1 MSKLFKYSNNYFKSF
16 TKGLEDSK
24 FSILSKDMAS
34 DEFLTD
40 ITEKIS
46 LCSKNKGRLFFI
58 GNGASAAFSNHMA
71 LDWSKNGE
79 IPAFSLSDSALMTA
93 LGNDYE
99 YKLIFVKFLEIYN
112 FNKNDFLITTSS
124 SGNSPNIIEAILYA
138 KNLSSNILAFSGLKP
153 DNKSLLNTVY
163 SIYTP
168 FKTYGMVECAHQYF
182 HHLILDR
189 YMNIF
194 EWNRQDYQNMEI
206 NNFKL

>member
-1 MSKLFKYSNNYFKSF
+1 MSEFATYPNNYLKSF
-16 TKGLEDSK
+16 TKGLEDSE
-24 FSILSKDMAS
+24 FSILSKEIIC

-40 ITEKIS
+40 ITKQIS
-46 LCSKNKGRLFFI
+46 LCKKNNGRLFFI

-99 YKLIFVKFLEIYN
+99 YKLIFAKFLEIYN

-138 KNLSSNILAFSGLKP
+138 KKLSSNVLALSGLKP
-153 DNKSLLNTVY
+153 DNKSLKNTIY

-194 EWNRQDYQNMEI
+194 EWEREDYQNMDT

>member
-1 MSKLFKYSNNYFKSF
+1 MSEFATYPNNYLKSF
-16 TKGLEDSK
+16 TKGLEDSE
-24 FSILSKDMAS
+24 FSILSKEIIS

-40 ITEKIS
+40 ITKQIS
-46 LCSKNKGRLFFI
+46 LCKKNNGRLFFI

-138 KNLSSNILAFSGLKP
+138 KKLSSNILALSGLKP
-153 DNKSLLNTVY
+153 DNKSLKNTIY

-194 EWNRQDYQNMEI
+194 ESTRLSKYGY
-206 NNFKL
+206 

>member
-1 MSKLFKYSNNYFKSF
+1 MSKLSKYSNNYFRSF
-16 TKGLEDSK
+16 TKGLKDSK
-24 FSILSKDMAS
+24 FSILSKNVPS
-34 DEFLTD
+34 EEFLIH

-46 LCSKNKGRLFFI
+46 LCSKNKGRLFLI

-71 LDWSKNGE
+71 LDWSKNGK
-79 IPAFSLSDSALMTA
+79 IPAFSLSDSALVTA

-153 DNKSLLNTVY
+153 DNKSLINTVY

-189 YMNIF
+189 HMNIF
-194 EWNRQDYQNMEI
+194 EWERQDYQNMDI

>member
-1 MSKLFKYSNNYFKSF
+1 MSEFATYPNNYLKSF
-16 TKGLEDSK
+16 TKGLEDSE
-24 FSILSKDMAS
+24 FSILSKEIIS

-40 ITEKIS
+40 ITKQIS
-46 LCSKNKGRLFFI
+46 LCKKNNGRLFFI

-99 YKLIFVKFLEIYN
+99 YKLIFAKFLEIYN

-138 KNLSSNILAFSGLKP
+138 KKLSSNVLALSGLKP
-153 DNKSLLNTVY
+153 DNKSLKNTIY

-194 EWNRQDYQNMEI
+194 EWEREDYQNMDT

>member
-24 FSILSKDMAS
+24 FSILSKDIAS
-34 DEFLTD
+34 EEFLIE
-40 ITEKIS
+40 ITEKFS

-71 LDWSKNGE
+71 LDWSKNGK
-79 IPAFSLSDSALMTA
+79 IPAFSLSESALMTA

-99 YKLIFVKFLEIYN
+99 YKLIFVKFLEIYD
-112 FNKNDFLITTSS
+112 FNKNDFLISTSS

-138 KNLSSNILAFSGLKP
+138 KNLSFNILAFSGLKP
-153 DNKSLLNTVY
+153 HNKSLINTVY

-194 EWNRQDYQNMEI
+194 EWERQDYQNMDN

>member
-1 MSKLFKYSNNYFKSF
+1 MSEFATYPNNYLKSF
-16 TKGLEDSK
+16 TKGLEDSE
-24 FSILSKDMAS
+24 FSILSKEIIS

-40 ITEKIS
+40 ITKQIS
-46 LCSKNKGRLFFI
+46 LCKKNNGRLFFI

-138 KNLSSNILAFSGLKP
+138 KKLSSNILALSGLKP
-153 DNKSLLNTVY
+153 DNKSLKNTIY

-194 EWNRQDYQNMEI
+194 EWNRQDYQNMDI

>member
-1 MSKLFKYSNNYFKSF
+1 MSKLSNYSKNYFKSF
-16 TKGLEDSK
+16 IKGLEESK
-24 FSILSKDMAS
+24 LSIFSKEFKSE
-34 DEFLTD
+34 EFLTV

-46 LCSKNKGRLFFI
+46 ICRKNKGRLFFI

-71 LDWSKNGE
+71 LDWSKNGK

-182 HHLILDR
+182 HHLILDK

-194 EWNRQDYQNMEI
+194 EWERQDYQNMDI

>member
-24 FSILSKDMAS
+24 FSILSKDIAS
-34 DEFLTD
+34 EEFLIE
-40 ITEKIS
+40 ITEKFS

-71 LDWSKNGE
+71 LDWSKNGK

-99 YKLIFVKFLEIYN
+99 YKLIFIKFLEIYN

-138 KNLSSNILAFSGLKP
+138 KNLSSNILSFSGLKP
-153 DNKSLLNTVY
+153 DNKSSLNTVY

-182 HHLILDR
+182 HLLK
-189 YMNIF
+189 F
-194 EWNRQDYQNMEI
+194 Q
-206 NNFKL
+206 